1 MTKDAST
8 KPVSKRLHP
17 MVNAAIIGLA
27 LWFVFSVWLGFAGS
41 EYTDYLLTVASL
53 FVFGSLALPLIAWSV
68 WRHNRKPGAGRES
81 QEDFRDWAVGDLDTQ
96 PGRVS
101 ATTATI
107 EILLPIA
114 AVAFGMTAFAIVALM
129 NQ

>member
-1 MTKDAST
+1 
-8 KPVSKRLHP
+8 
-17 MVNAAIIGLA
+17 
-27 LWFVFSVWLGFAGS
+27 
-41 EYTDYLLTVASL
+41 VASL
-53 FVFGSLALPLIAWSV
+53 FVFGSLALPLIAWGV
-68 WRHNRKPGAGRES
+68 WRHNRKPGGGREG
-81 QEDFRDWAVGDLDTQ
+81 QEDFRDWAVGDLDIQ

-129 NQ
+129 MS